1 MNNSHKIQ
9 TEKNGKAAV
18 QNLNEEQNEKV
29 LNDILQQLD
38 SIRSSVEQ
46 LSTGM
51 KQAPEVMEIATDAID
66 NLAIKARTRGI
77 DIEQR
82 GEMALHLME
91 RLSQPKTMN
100 KLNALLDLTEQ
111 LPDFVEDAVNVV
123 DETMDEAHRSGID
136 VMQRSK
142 EMLHLLKRLSS
153 PKMVEQLNA
162 LLDFAEQGTDMVGL
176 GADAIDDSMNK
187 LHAQGFDV
195 YTALENGQKMLV
207 AANTALH
214 ETLEE
219 SPKKIGGVFALL
231 RQLNDKDFQKV
242 LAFLTTFGKH
252 FGKQLGK

>member
-1 MNNSHKIQ
+1 MESSHKIQ
-9 TEKNGKAAV
+9 TEKNGNAAT
-18 QNLNEEQNEKV
+18 QKLNEEQNAKV
-29 LNDILQQLD
+29 LNNILLQLD
-38 SIRSSVEQ
+38 AIRGSIEQ

-51 KQAPEVMEIATDAID
+51 KQAPGVMEMATDAID
-66 NLAIKARTRGI
+66 NLAIKARARGI

-82 GEMALHLME
+82 GEMTLQLME
-91 RLSQPKTMN
+91 RLSQPKTIE
-100 KLNALLDLTEQ
+100 KLNALLDLSEQ
-111 LPDFVEDAVNVV
+111 LPDFVSDAVNVV
-123 DETMDEAHRSGID
+123 DETMAEAHRNGID
-136 VMQRSK
+136 VTQRSK
-142 EMLHLLKRLSS
+142 DMLHLLSRLSS

-162 LLDFAEQGTDMVGL
+162 MLDFAEQGTDMLGM
-176 GADAIDDSMNK
+176 GADAIDDTMNK
-187 LHAQGFDV
+187 LHQQGFDL

-242 LAFLTTFGKH
+242 LAFLATFGKY